1 MIVNVA
7 EYNAHAMQNGWP
19 SLCDPSTRFIHPD
32 LRRLNG
38 AWRKL
43 GKPGQ
48 MLKYAEL
55 PTRPIRPYMADSVLY
70 ERQGANTARRWRVKT
85 MGQSFAQIMGDLR
98 GMFLDDALPSVLV
111 PRWHASLDVTL
122 GQPAPLRFL
131 TRADSAK
138 MSFLIGEYFS
148 APLLA
153 DDGSASLVLA
163 VCRFTGGRSWEDVAA
178 EARQTLGLV

>member
-1 MIVNVA
+1 MNVA
-7 EYNAHAMQNGWP
+7 EYNENARKSGWP
-19 SLCDPSTRFIHPD
+19 ALCDASVRFAHPD

-38 AWRKL
+38 TWRKL

-48 MLKYAEL
+48 ILRYAEL
-55 PTRPIRPYMADSVLY
+55 PPRPIRPYLADCVLY
-70 ERQGANTARRWRVKT
+70 QREGANGARRWRVKS
-85 MGQSFAQIMGDLR
+85 MGQSFAQIMGDLS
-98 GMFLDDALPSVLV
+98 GLFLDDALSSELV
-111 PRWHASLDVTL
+111 PRWYAALDCTL
-122 GQPAPLRFL
+122 GQPAPVRFL

-163 VCRFTGGRSWEDVAA
+163 VGRFTGGRSWADVEA
-178 EARQTLGLV
+178 EACKTLGLV

>member
-7 EYNAHAMQNGWP
+7 EYNNTASKNGWP
-19 SLCDPSTRFIHPD
+19 ALCDASVRFSHPD

-48 MLKYAEL
+48 VLKYAEL
-55 PTRPIRPYMADSVLY
+55 PPRPIKPYLADSVLY
-70 ERQGANTARRWRVKT
+70 ERQGTHSARRWRVKT
-85 MGQSFAQIMGDLR
+85 MGQSFAQIMGDL
-98 GMFLDDALPSVLV
+98 GGLYLDDALSSELV
-111 PRWHASLDVTL
+111 TRWYAALDCTL
-122 GQPAPLRFL
+122 GQSAPLRFL

-163 VCRFTGGRSWEDVAA
+163 VGRFTGGRSWEDVEA
-178 EARQTLGLV
+178 EARKTLGLS